1 MSAAQ
6 AVSWVN
12 QSRDSIRSVNRLI
25 DLRNRREPLPTL
37 WLAVA
42 LGTAGVVILSLGL
55 VVQRALR
62 SEPAAVQPPGPA
74 QSKGGEPLP
83 ACSVGDARARLRS
96 YEDWDRTLLDTRL
109 RLPATY
115 EPPDLVSIRRA
126 GFKTAR
132 LVRRL
137 LIEDLAALRSA
148 AEAAGNPVD
157 ITWGYRSYGT
167 QRWVFEYWSKRKGR
181 DATLRT
187 AARAGHSEHQ
197 LGTALDFKSEGALNV
212 DTGWRYEPA
221 GVWMRE
227 NAWRFGFVESYPFGQ
242 ESVTCYAHEPWH
254 YRYFGRSLAAKIRAS
269 GLTTREYLWR
279 EARK

>member
-1 MSAAQ
+1 MS
-6 AVSWVN
+6 
-12 QSRDSIRSVNRLI
+12 RLV
-25 DLRNRREPLPTL
+25 DLRNREKPLPRR

-42 LGTAGVVILSLGL
+42 LATAAVVIFTLGL

-62 SEPAAVQPPGPA
+62 GEPSAVQPQGPA
-74 QSKGGEPLP
+74 VSGARDFLP
-83 ACSVGDARARLRS
+83 ACTVGDARTRFRS

-115 EPPDLVSIRRA
+115 EPSDLISTRKA
-126 GFKTAR
+126 GFETATPI
-132 LVRRL
+132 RRL
-137 LIEDLAALRSA
+137 LVEDLAALRAA

-157 ITWGYRSYGT
+157 VTWGYRSFRT

-187 AARAGHSEHQ
+187 AARPGHSEHQ
-197 LGTALDFKSEGALNV
+197 LGTAVDFKSEGALNV
-212 DTGWRYEPA
+212 DAGWRYEPA

-227 NAWRFGFVESYPFGQ
+227 NAWRFGFVESYPLGK

-254 YRYFGRSLAAKIRAS
+254 YRYFGRKLAAEIQAS

-279 EARK
+279 EANG